1 MWDKWDPRLAGAYE
15 ERFSDDINA
24 DNLIAKFKETWKHEY
39 ANCDSFVCPEH
50 YDRVS
55 DILSQGYVSHGR
67 TRVPSIA
74 ASEPVSKRSKENGD
88 DDKDNDNE
96 VVIFEGED
104 YADNVG
110 GFQGFIID
118 DNEEEIVFKCNMCN
132 VELLSPGDLC
142 ADCVGSIINDFEI
155 QEQQVQVS
163 FLICLT

>member
-1 MWDKWDPRLAGAYE
+1 M
-15 ERFSDDINA
+15 
-24 DNLIAKFKETWKHEY
+24 
-39 ANCDSFVCPEH
+39 
-50 YDRVS
+50 
-55 DILSQGYVSHGR
+55 SHGR

-74 ASEPVSKRSKENGD
+74 ASEPVSKRSKENGEVGN
-88 DDKDNDNE
+88 DNDKL
-96 VVIFEGED
+96 VIFDGD
-104 YADNVG
+104 YVQNVG

-163 FLICLT
+163 FLICLTCLF